1 MFLGLLITCFAVL
14 AFYTPS
20 FAAKSSD
27 NLPQSKNIGT
37 IEQVAAFTGPMLT
50 GVSVS
55 QSGRIFVNFP
65 RWGDKV
71 DFTVAE
77 VKNGRAVAYP
87 NPQINRPN
95 SSDQS
100 KSLVYFGLE

>member
-1 MFLGLLITCFAVL
+1 MGLLITCFAVL

-20 FAAKSSD
+20 FAAKSSE

-37 IEQVAAFTGPMLT
+37 VEQVTAFRGPMLT
-50 GVSVS
+50 GVTVS

-65 RWGDKV
+65 RWGDRV

-77 VKNGRAVAYP
+77 VKNGRAV
-87 NPQINRPN
+87 
-95 SSDQS
+95 
-100 KSLVYFGLE
+100 YFGLELMLNQFL